1 MSTNMLRDYQ
11 VDSVAQVGAAFA
23 SGYKRV
29 ILCLPTGAGKTV
41 IFSDIAA
48 KAAAKGKRVAI
59 LTHRRELLSQ
69 AGKLNSCDILM
80 VETLNNQIKRGLDL
94 SQYDLLVIDEAHI
107 GNFRKVLQ
115 GFDGFVIGA
124 TATPISNPPL
134 KDSYNDI
141 VCPVGIESLIGQ
153 GWLAT
158 PHTYAMHPVDTSKL
172 ATARGEYTEQS
183 LDDAF
188 NRPKVY
194 EGVVHEFCQKWS
206 DKKAIVFC
214 VNISATINTA
224 EAFAKELGAARVYA
238 VHSKQSPQERTAL
251 IDQFTAS
258 KDGILVNCGIATTG
272 FDCPD
277 IEVVVVNRAT
287 KSVALWLQMVG
298 RASRTAPNKCAFT
311 ILDFGENVTRLG
323 FWQEPRDWANLF
335 EHPKKKGEGVAPVK
349 DCPACGFVAYAS
361 ARICANCGAEFAPN
375 PKTEAEVI
383 AELKLMQYQQNRG
396 KLEGRKIYDIAQNS
410 ADLFEL
416 QRVKKYKQAFIERV
430 LYFANYTELQRFW
443 RSKGYTE
450 GYQWRKERDFAEGA
464 PVANFTVKLK
474 NE

>member
-1 MSTNMLRDYQ
+1 VLRPYQ
-11 VDSVAQVGAAFA
+11 VDSVGQVQRAFQQG
-23 SGYKRV
+23 SRRV

-69 AGKLNSCDILM
+69 AGKLNSCEVLM

-107 GNFRKVLQ
+107 GNFRKVLE
-115 GFDGFVIGA
+115 GFKGFVIGA
-124 TATPISNPPL
+124 TATPVSSPPL
-134 KDSYNDI
+134 KEQYNAI
-141 VCPVGIESLIGQ
+141 VCPVGIESLIKDN
-153 GWLAT
+153 WLAV
-158 PHTYAMHPVDTSKL
+158 PKTYAMHPVDTSKL
-172 ATARGEYTEQS
+172 ATARGEYTEAS

-194 EGVVHEFCQKWS
+194 EGVVHEFCQKWA

-224 EAFAKELGAARVYA
+224 EAFAKELGAGRVYA
-238 VHSKQSPQERTAL
+238 VHSKQSPQERAAL
-251 IDQFTAS
+251 IEAFTES

-298 RASRTAPNKCAFT
+298 RASRRTEQKEGFT

-323 FWQEPRDWANLF
+323 FWQEPRDWAHLF
-335 EHPKKKGEGVAPVK
+335 ENPKKKGEGVAPVK
-349 DCPACGFVAYAS
+349 DCLACGFVAYAS
-361 ARICANCGAEFAPN
+361 ARVCANCGAEFAPN

-383 AELKLMQYQQNRG
+383 AELKEMQYKQLG

-430 LYFANYTELQRFW
+430 LYFANYRELQKFW
-443 RSKGYTE
+443 RGKGYTE
-450 GYQWRKERDFAEGA
+450 GYTNRRMREFAEGQ
-464 PVANFTVKLK
+464 PVKNYMIKL
-474 NE
+474 

>member
-1 MSTNMLRDYQ
+1 MLRDYQ
-11 VDSVAQVGAAFA
+11 VDSVGQVQRAFA
-23 SGYKRV
+23 SGSKRV

-59 LTHRRELLSQ
+59 LTHRRELLTQ
-69 AGKLNSCDILM
+69 AGRLNSCDILM

-94 SQYDLLVIDEAHI
+94 GQYDLLVIDEAHI
-107 GNFRKVLQ
+107 GNFRKVLE
-115 GFDGFVIGA
+115 GFKGFVIGA
-124 TATPISNPPL
+124 TATPVSNPPL

-141 VCPVGIESLIGQ
+141 VCPVGIESLIEQ
-153 GWLAT
+153 GWLAV
-158 PHTYAMHPVDTSKL
+158 PNTYAMHPVDTSKL
-172 ATARGEYTEQS
+172 QTARGEYTEAS

-194 EGVVHEFCQKWS
+194 EGVVQEFLKGWA

-224 EAFAKELGAARVYA
+224 EAFVKELGNGRVYA

-258 KDGILVNCGIATTG
+258 TDGILVNCGIATTG

-277 IEVVVVNRAT
+277 IEVVVINRAT

-298 RASRTAPNKCAFT
+298 RASRRTSTKSAFT

-323 FWQEPRDWANLF
+323 FWQEPRDWAQIFL
-335 EHPKKKGEGVAPVK
+335 HPKKQGEGVAPVK

-361 ARICANCGAEFAPN
+361 ARICANCGAEFPAAA
-375 PKTEAEVI
+375 KTEAEI
-383 AELKLMQYQQNRG
+383 LAELKLMQYKQLG

-430 LYFANYTELQRFW
+430 LYFANYSELQRFW
-443 RSKGYTE
+443 RSKGYTD
-450 GYQWRKERDFAEGA
+450 GYRWRKERDFAEGA
-464 PVANFTVKLK
+464 PVKNFTIRL
-474 NE
+474 EE

>member
-1 MSTNMLRDYQ
+1 
-11 VDSVAQVGAAFA
+11 
-23 SGYKRV
+23 
-29 ILCLPTGAGKTV
+29 
-41 IFSDIAA
+41 
-48 KAAAKGKRVAI
+48 
-59 LTHRRELLSQ
+59 
-69 AGKLNSCDILM
+69 
-80 VETLNNQIKRGLDL
+80 
-94 SQYDLLVIDEAHI
+94 
-107 GNFRKVLQ
+107 
-115 GFDGFVIGA
+115 
-124 TATPISNPPL
+124 
-134 KDSYNDI
+134 
-141 VCPVGIESLIGQ
+141 LIGQ
-153 GWLAT
+153 GWLAV
-158 PHTYAMHPVDTSKL
+158 PKTYAMHPVDTSKL
-172 ATARGEYTEQS
+172 ATARGEYTEAS

-194 EGVVHEFCQKWS
+194 EGVVQEFVKGWA

-224 EAFAKELGAARVYA
+224 EAFAKELGAGRVYA

-258 KDGILVNCGIATTG
+258 RDGILVNCGIATTG

-298 RASRTAPNKCAFT
+298 RASRRTEQKEAFT

-323 FWQEPRDWANLF
+323 FWQEPRDWAQIFL
-335 EHPKKKGEGVAPVK
+335 HPKKKGEGVAPVK

-361 ARICANCGAEFAPN
+361 ARICANCGAEFPAAA
-375 PKTEAEVI
+375 KTEAEVL
-383 AELKLMQYQQNRG
+383 AELKLMQYKQLG

-443 RSKGYTE
+443 RSKGYTD
-450 GYQWRKERDFAEGA
+450 GYRWRKERDFAEGA
-464 PVANFTVKLK
+464 PVANFTVKLG
-474 NE
+474 ND

>member
-1 MSTNMLRDYQ
+1 MLRDYQ
-11 VDSVAQVGAAFA
+11 NNSVAQVMGQFRAG
-23 SGYKRV
+23 SRRV

-48 KAAAKGKRVAI
+48 KAASKGKRVAI
-59 LTHRRELLSQ
+59 VTHRRELLSQ
-69 AGKLNSCDILM
+69 AGRLNSCSVLM
-80 VETLNNQIKRGLDL
+80 VETLNNQIKKGLDL

-107 GNFRKVLQ
+107 GNFRKVLDK
-115 GFDGFVIGA
+115 FNGFVIGA
-124 TATPISNPPL
+124 TATPLSNPPL
-134 KDSYNDI
+134 KDQYNAI
-141 VCPVGIESLIGQ
+141 VCPIGIEQLIAQ

-158 PHTYAMHPVDTSKL
+158 PHTYAMHPVDTSTL
-172 ATARGEYTEQS
+172 QSARGEFTEAS

-194 EGVVHEFCQKWS
+194 EGVVKEFCSKWR

-214 VNISATINTA
+214 VNISASINTGI
-224 EAFAKELGAARVYA
+224 EFALKLGSKRVFV
-238 VHSKQSPQERTAL
+238 VHSKMDSIKRGAL
-251 IDQFTAS
+251 INEFAQS
-258 KDGILVNCGIATTG
+258 SDGILVNCGIATTG

-298 RASRTAPNKCAFT
+298 RASRTTATKSAFT

-323 FWQEPRDWANLF
+323 FWQEPRDWAHLF

-375 PKTEAEVI
+375 PKTEAEVM
-383 AELKLMQYQQNRG
+383 AELKLMQYKQMG
-396 KLEGRKIYDIAQNS
+396 KLEGRKLYDIAQNP
-410 ADLFEL
+410 ADLYEL
-416 QRVKKYKQAFIERV
+416 QRVKKYKQAYIERV

-443 RSKGYTE
+443 RAKGYTD
-450 GYQWRKERDFAEGA
+450 GYRWRKEKTFAEGS
-464 PVANFTVKLK
+464 PVANFTVKLG

>member
-1 MSTNMLRDYQ
+1 VLRPYQ
-11 VDSVAQVGAAFA
+11 VDSVAQVGAAFQ
-23 SGYKRV
+23 SGSKRV

-69 AGKLNSCDILM
+69 AGKLNSCEVLM
-80 VETLNNQIKRGLDL
+80 VETLNNAIKRGLDL

-107 GNFRKVLQ
+107 GNFRKVLE
-115 GFDGFVIGA
+115 GFNGFVIGA
-124 TATPISNPPL
+124 TATPVSNPPL
-134 KDSYNDI
+134 KDQYNAI
-141 VCPVGIESLIGQ
+141 VCPVGIESLIKDN
-153 GWLAT
+153 WLAT

-194 EGVVHEFCQKWS
+194 EGVVSEFVKKWA

-224 EAFAKELGAARVYA
+224 EAFAKELGGGRVYA

-258 KDGILVNCGIATTG
+258 RDGILVNCGIATTG

-298 RASRTAPNKCAFT
+298 RASRRTEQKEAFT

-323 FWQEPRDWANLF
+323 FWQEPRDWAHLF
-335 EHPKKKGEGVAPVK
+335 ENPKKKGEGVAPVK

-375 PKTEAEVI
+375 PKTEAEVL
-383 AELKLMQYQQNRG
+383 AELKEMQYQQNRG

-443 RSKGYTE
+443 RSKGYTD
-450 GYQWRKERDFAEGA
+450 GYRWRKERDFAEGA
-464 PVANFTVKLK
+464 PVKNFTIRLEEK
-474 NE
+474 

>member
-1 MSTNMLRDYQ
+1 VQR
-11 VDSVAQVGAAFA
+11 AFQT
-23 SGYKRV
+23 GFKRV

-48 KAAAKGKRVAI
+48 RAAAKGKLVAI

-69 AGKLNSCDILM
+69 AGRLNSCDVLM
-80 VETLNNQIKRGLDL
+80 VETLNNAIKKGLDL
-94 SQYDLLVIDEAHI
+94 SQYDLLVVDEAHI
-107 GNFRKVLQ
+107 GNFRKVLK

-124 TATPISNPPL
+124 TATPVSSPPL
-134 KDSYNDI
+134 KEQYNAI

-172 ATARGEYTEQS
+172 ETARGEYTEAS

-188 NRPKVY
+188 NKPKVY
-194 EGVVHEFCQKWS
+194 EGVVSEFVKKWA

-224 EAFAKELGAARVYA
+224 IEFRKQLGPGRVWG
-238 VHSKQSPQERTAL
+238 VHSKQSPQERERIIA
-251 IDQFTAS
+251 DFSAS
-258 KDGILVNCGIATTG
+258 KNGILVNCGIATTG

-298 RASRTAPNKCAFT
+298 RASRRTATKSDFT

-323 FWQEPRDWANLF
+323 FWQEPRDWAQLF
-335 EHPKKKGEGVAPVK
+335 ENPKKKGEGVAPVK

-375 PKTEAEVI
+375 PKTEAEVL
-383 AELKLMQYQQNRG
+383 AELKEMQYKALG

-430 LYFANYTELQRFW
+430 LYFANYSELQRFW
-443 RSKGYTE
+443 RSKGYTD
-450 GYQWRKERDFAEGA
+450 GYRWRKERDFAEGA
-464 PVANFTVKLK
+464 PVKNFTIRLGEVA
-474 NE
+474 E

>member
-1 MSTNMLRDYQ
+1 MLRPYQ
-11 VDSVAQVGAAFA
+11 VDSVGQVQKAFA
-23 SGYKRV
+23 SGSKRV
-29 ILCLPTGAGKTV
+29 ILCLHTGAGKTV

-48 KAAAKGKRVAI
+48 RAAEKGKRVAI

-69 AGKLNSCDILM
+69 AGRLNSCSVLM
-80 VETLNNQIKRGLDL
+80 VETLNNAIKKGLDL
-94 SQYDLLVIDEAHI
+94 NQYDLLVIDEAHI
-107 GNFRKVLQ
+107 GNFRKVLE
-115 GFDGFVIGA
+115 GFKGFVIGA
-124 TATPISNPPL
+124 TATPLSNPPL
-134 KDSYNDI
+134 KEQYNAI
-141 VCPVGIESLIGQ
+141 VCPVGIEQLIEQ

-158 PHTYAMHPVDTSKL
+158 PQTYAMHPVDTSQL
-172 ATARGEYTEQS
+172 ATARGEFTEAS

-194 EGVVHEFCQKWS
+194 EGVVKEFVGRWA

-224 EAFAKELGAARVYA
+224 QAFAAELGEGRVYA
-238 VHSKQSPQERTAL
+238 VHSKQSAYERADL
-251 IDQFTAS
+251 IEEFIAS
-258 KDGILVNCGIATTG
+258 KYGILVNCGIATTG

-298 RASRTAPNKCAFT
+298 RASRRTDTKSAFT

-323 FWQEPRDWANLF
+323 FWQEPRDWAHLF
-335 EHPKKKGEGVAPVK
+335 LNPKKKGEGVAPVK

-383 AELKLMQYQQNRG
+383 AELKLMQYKQLG
-396 KLEGRKIYDIAQNS
+396 KFEGRKLYDIAQNS

-443 RSKGYTE
+443 RAKGYTDQ
-450 GYQWRKERDFAEGA
+450 YRMRKERSFAEGY
-464 PVANFTVKLK
+464 PVNNFTVRLD

>member
-1 MSTNMLRDYQ
+1 MLRDYQ
-11 VDSVAQVGAAFA
+11 VDSIGQVQAAFQQG
-23 SGYKRV
+23 SRRV

-48 KAAAKGKRVAI
+48 RATEKGKRVAI
-59 LTHRRELLSQ
+59 ITHRRELLSQ
-69 AGKLNSCDILM
+69 AGRLNSCDILM
-80 VETLNNQIKRGLDL
+80 VETLNNALKKGAVKLND
-94 SQYDLLVIDEAHI
+94 YDLLVIDEAHI
-107 GNFRKVLQ
+107 GNFRKVLE
-115 GFDGFVIGA
+115 GFNGFVIGA
-124 TATPISNPPL
+124 TATPLSNPPL
-134 KDSYNDI
+134 KEQYNAI
-141 VCPVGIESLIGQ
+141 VCPVGIEQLIADR
-153 GWLAT
+153 WLAT
-158 PHTYAMHPVDTSKL
+158 PQTYAMHPVDTSTLK
-172 ATARGEYTEQS
+172 TARGEFTEAS

-194 EGVVHEFCQKWS
+194 EGVVHEFCQRWR

-224 EAFAKELGAARVYA
+224 QAFATELGEGRVYA
-238 VHSKQSPQERTAL
+238 VHSKQPTQEREAL

-298 RASRTAPNKCAFT
+298 RASRTTPSKTAFT

-323 FWQEPRDWANLF
+323 FWQEPRDWAQIFL
-335 EHPKKKGEGVAPVK
+335 HTKKKGEGVAPVK

-375 PKTEAEVI
+375 PKTEAEVL
-383 AELKLMQYQQNRG
+383 AELKLMQYKQMG

-430 LYFANYTELQRFW
+430 LYFANYSELQRFW
-443 RSKGYTE
+443 RSKGYTD
-450 GYQWRKERDFAEGA
+450 GYRWRKERDFAEGS
-464 PVANFTVKLK
+464 PVKNFTVKLG

>member
-1 MSTNMLRDYQ
+1 MLRPYQ
-11 VDSVAQVGAAFA
+11 LDSVAQVQKAFV
-23 SGYKRV
+23 SGSRRV

-48 KAAAKGKRVAI
+48 KAAEKGKRVAI
-59 LTHRRELLSQ
+59 LTHRKELLSQ
-69 AGKLNSCDILM
+69 AGKLNSCSVLM
-80 VETLNNQIKRGLDL
+80 VETLNNQIKKGLDL
-94 SQYDLLVIDEAHI
+94 NAYDLLVIDEAHI
-107 GNFRKVLQ
+107 GNFRKVLE
-115 GFDGFVIGA
+115 GFNGFVIGA
-124 TATPISNPPL
+124 TATPLSNPPL
-134 KDSYNDI
+134 KEQYNAI
-141 VCPVGIESLIGQ
+141 VCPVGIEQLIADR
-153 GWLAT
+153 WLAT
-158 PHTYAMHPVDTSKL
+158 PQTYAMHPVDTSQL
-172 ATARGEYTEQS
+172 ATARGEFTEAS

-194 EGVVHEFCQKWS
+194 EGVVKEFCGRWR

-224 EAFAKELGAARVYA
+224 QAFAAELGEGRVYA
-238 VHSKQSPQERTAL
+238 VHSKQSAYERADL
-251 IDQFTAS
+251 IEEFAAS
-258 KDGILVNCGIATTG
+258 KYGILVNCGIATTG

-298 RASRTAPNKCAFT
+298 RASRTTPSKSAFT

-323 FWQEPRDWANLF
+323 FWQEPRDWAQLF
-335 EHPKKKGEGVAPVK
+335 LNPKKKGEGVAPVK

-361 ARICANCGAEFAPN
+361 ARVCANCGAEFAPN

-383 AELKLMQYQQNRG
+383 AELKLMQYKQLG
-396 KLEGRKIYDIAQNS
+396 KLEGRKLYDIAQNS

-430 LYFANYTELQRFW
+430 LYFANYPELQKFW
-443 RSKGYTE
+443 RAKGYTD
-450 GYQWRKERDFAEGA
+450 GYRWRKEKTFAEGS
-464 PVANFTVKLK
+464 PVNNFTVKL
-474 NE
+474 NEK

>member
-1 MSTNMLRDYQ
+1 MLRPYQ
-11 VDSVAQVGAAFA
+11 LDSVAQVQKAFV
-23 SGYKRV
+23 SGSRRV

-48 KAAAKGKRVAI
+48 KAAEKGKRVAI
-59 LTHRRELLSQ
+59 LTHRKELLSQ
-69 AGKLNSCDILM
+69 AGKLNSCSVLM
-80 VETLNNQIKRGLDL
+80 VETLNNQIKKGLDL
-94 SQYDLLVIDEAHI
+94 NAYDLLVIDEAHI
-107 GNFRKVLQ
+107 GNFRKVLE
-115 GFDGFVIGA
+115 GFNGFVIGA
-124 TATPISNPPL
+124 TATPLSNPPL
-134 KDSYNDI
+134 KEQYNAI
-141 VCPVGIESLIGQ
+141 VCPVGIEQLIADR
-153 GWLAT
+153 WLAT
-158 PHTYAMHPVDTSKL
+158 PQTYAMHPVDTSQL
-172 ATARGEYTEQS
+172 ATARGEFTEAS

-194 EGVVHEFCQKWS
+194 EGVVKEFCGRWR

-224 EAFAKELGAARVYA
+224 QAFAAELGEGRVYA
-238 VHSKQSPQERTAL
+238 VHSKQSAYERADL
-251 IDQFTAS
+251 IEEFAAS
-258 KDGILVNCGIATTG
+258 KYGILVNCGIATTG

-298 RASRTAPNKCAFT
+298 RASRTTPSKTAFT

-323 FWQEPRDWANLF
+323 FWQEPRDWGHLF
-335 EHPKKKGEGVAPVK
+335 LNPKKKGEGVAPVK

-375 PKTEAEVI
+375 PKTEAEVL
-383 AELKLMQYQQNRG
+383 AELKLMQYNASKG
-396 KLEGRKIYDIAQNS
+396 KLEGRKLFEIAQNP

-416 QRVKKYKQAFIERV
+416 QRIKKYKQAFIERV
-430 LYFANYTELQRFW
+430 LYFANYSELKRFW
-443 RSKGYTE
+443 ISKGYLSQYTD
-450 GYQWRKERDFAEGA
+450 RREREFAQGA

>member
-1 MSTNMLRDYQ
+1 
-11 VDSVAQVGAAFA
+11 VDSVAQVGAAFQNG
-23 SGYKRV
+23 SKRV

-69 AGKLNSCDILM
+69 AGRLNSCDVLM
-80 VETLNNQIKRGLDL
+80 VETLNNAIKRGLDL
-94 SQYDLLVIDEAHI
+94 GQYDLLVIDEAHI

-115 GFDGFVIGA
+115 GFEGFVIGA
-124 TATPISNPPL
+124 TATPVSNPPL
-134 KDSYNDI
+134 KDQYNAI

-158 PHTYAMHPVDTSKL
+158 PRTYAMHPVDTSKL
-172 ATARGEYTEQS
+172 QTARGEYTEQS

-188 NRPKVY
+188 NKPKVY
-194 EGVVHEFCQKWS
+194 EGVVQEFVKGWANS
-206 DKKAIVFC
+206 KAIVFC

-224 EAFAKELGAARVYA
+224 EAFAKELGAGRIYA
-238 VHSKQSPQERTAL
+238 VHSKQSPQERAAL

-258 KDGILVNCGIATTG
+258 KYGILVNCGIATTG

-277 IEVVVVNRAT
+277 IEVVVINRAT

-298 RASRTAPNKCAFT
+298 RASRRTEQKETFT

-323 FWQEPRDWANLF
+323 FWQEPRDWAQLF
-335 EHPKKKGEGVAPVK
+335 ENPKKKGEGVAPVK
-349 DCPACGFVAYAS
+349 DCPACGFVAYAC
-361 ARICANCGAEFAPN
+361 ARVCANCGAEFAPN
-375 PKTEAEVI
+375 PKTEAEVL
-383 AELKLMQYQQNRG
+383 AELKEMQYQQNRG

-430 LYFANYTELQRFW
+430 LYFANYTELKRFW
-443 RSKGYTE
+443 SSKGYISQYTD
-450 GYQWRKERDFAEGA
+450 RREREFAQGH
-464 PVANFTVKLK
+464 PVANFTVKLG

>member
-1 MSTNMLRDYQ
+1 VLRDYQ
-11 VDSVAQVGAAFA
+11 VDSVAQVGAAFQ
-23 SGYKRV
+23 SGSKHV

-41 IFSDIAA
+41 IFSDIAHR
-48 KAAAKGKRVAI
+48 AAAKGKRVAI

-80 VETLNNQIKRGLDL
+80 VETLNNAIKRGLDL

-115 GFDGFVIGA
+115 GFEGFVIGA
-124 TATPISNPPL
+124 TATPVSNPPL

-141 VCPVGIESLIGQ
+141 VCPVGIESLIEQ

-172 ATARGEYTEQS
+172 ATARGEYTEAS

-194 EGVVHEFCQKWS
+194 EGVVHEFCQKWA

-224 EAFAKELGAARVYA
+224 EAFAKELGASRVYA

-298 RASRTAPNKCAFT
+298 RASRRTEQKDSFT

-335 EHPKKKGEGVAPVK
+335 LNPKKKGDGVAPVK
-349 DCPACGFVAYAS
+349 DCLACGFVAYAS
-361 ARICANCGAEFAPN
+361 ARICANCGAEFPAAA
-375 PKTEAEVI
+375 KTEAEVL
-383 AELKLMQYQQNRG
+383 AELKEMQYKQLG

-430 LYFANYTELQRFW
+430 LYFANYSELQKFW
-443 RSKGYTE
+443 RSKGYTD
-450 GYQWRKERDFAEGA
+450 GYRWRKERDFAEGA

>member
-1 MSTNMLRDYQ
+1 
-11 VDSVAQVGAAFA
+11 
-23 SGYKRV
+23 
-29 ILCLPTGAGKTV
+29 
-41 IFSDIAA
+41 
-48 KAAAKGKRVAI
+48 
-59 LTHRRELLSQ
+59 
-69 AGKLNSCDILM
+69 M

-94 SQYDLLVIDEAHI
+94 AQYDLLVVDEAHI
-107 GNFRKVLQ
+107 GNFRKVLE
-115 GFDGFVIGA
+115 GFEGFVIGA

-134 KDSYNDI
+134 KDQYNAI
-141 VCPVGIESLIGQ
+141 VCPVGIETLIKDN
-153 GWLAT
+153 WLAV
-158 PHTYAMHPVDTSKL
+158 PKTYAMHPVDTSKL

-194 EGVVHEFCQKWS
+194 EGVVHEFCQKWA

-238 VHSKQSPQERTAL
+238 VHSKQSQQERAAL
-251 IDQFTAS
+251 IEAFTQS

-277 IEVVVVNRAT
+277 IQVVVINRAT

-298 RASRTAPNKCAFT
+298 RASRRTEQKEAFT

-323 FWQEPRDWANLF
+323 FWQEPRDWAQIFL
-335 EHPKKKGEGVAPVK
+335 HPKKKGEGVAPVK

-361 ARICANCGAEFAPN
+361 ARVCANCGAEFPAAA
-375 PKTEAEVI
+375 KTEAEVL
-383 AELKLMQYQQNRG
+383 AELKLMQYKQIG

-443 RSKGYTE
+443 RSKGYTD
-450 GYQWRKERDFAEGA
+450 GYRWRKERDFAEGA
-464 PVANFTVKLK
+464 PVKNFTIRLQEK
-474 NE
+474 

>member
-1 MSTNMLRDYQ
+1 
-11 VDSVAQVGAAFA
+11 
-23 SGYKRV
+23 
-29 ILCLPTGAGKTV
+29 
-41 IFSDIAA
+41 
-48 KAAAKGKRVAI
+48 
-59 LTHRRELLSQ
+59 
-69 AGKLNSCDILM
+69 M

-94 SQYDLLVIDEAHI
+94 GQYDLLVIDEAHI
-107 GNFRKVLQ
+107 GNFRKVLE
-115 GFDGFVIGA
+115 GFKGFVIGA
-124 TATPISNPPL
+124 TATPVSNPPL

-141 VCPVGIESLIGQ
+141 VCPVGIESLIEQ
-153 GWLAT
+153 GWLAV
-158 PHTYAMHPVDTSKL
+158 PNTYAMHPVDTSKL

-194 EGVVHEFCQKWS
+194 EGVVQEFVKGWA

-258 KDGILVNCGIATTG
+258 RDGVLVNCGIATTG

-298 RASRTAPNKCAFT
+298 RASRRTEQKEAFT

-323 FWQEPRDWANLF
+323 FWQEPRDWAQIFL
-335 EHPKKKGEGVAPVK
+335 HPKKKGEGVAPVK

-375 PKTEAEVI
+375 PKTEAEVL
-383 AELKLMQYQQNRG
+383 AELKLMQYKQLG

-430 LYFANYTELQRFW
+430 LYFANYSELQRFW
-443 RSKGYTE
+443 RSKGYTD
-450 GYQWRKERDFAEGA
+450 GYRWRKERDFAEGA
-464 PVANFTVKLK
+464 PVANFTVKLG

>member
-1 MSTNMLRDYQ
+1 
-11 VDSVAQVGAAFA
+11 VDSVAQVQRAFA
-23 SGYKRV
+23 SGSKRV

-48 KAAAKGKRVAI
+48 RAAAKGKRVAI
-59 LTHRRELLSQ
+59 LTHRRELLTQ
-69 AGKLNSCDILM
+69 AGRLNSCDILM
-80 VETLNNQIKRGLDL
+80 VETLNNAIKRGLDL
-94 SQYDLLVIDEAHI
+94 GQYDLLVVDEAHI

-115 GFDGFVIGA
+115 GFEGFVIGA
-124 TATPISNPPL
+124 TATPVSNPPL
-134 KDSYNDI
+134 KESYSSI
-141 VCPVGIESLIGQ
+141 VCPVGIESLIEQ
-153 GWLAT
+153 GWLAV
-158 PHTYAMHPVDTSKL
+158 PKTYAMHPVDTSKL
-172 ATARGEYTEQS
+172 ATARGEYTEAS

-194 EGVVHEFCQKWS
+194 EGVVQEFCQKWA

-224 EAFAKELGAARVYA
+224 EAFAKELGEGRIYA
-238 VHSKQSPQERTAL
+238 VHSKQSRQERTAL
-251 IDQFTAS
+251 IDAFTQS

-277 IEVVVVNRAT
+277 IEVVVINRAT

-298 RASRTAPNKCAFT
+298 RASRRTATKSAFT

-335 EHPKKKGEGVAPVK
+335 LNPKKKGEGVAPVK

-375 PKTEAEVI
+375 PKTEAEVL
-383 AELKLMQYQQNRG
+383 AELKLMQYKQLG

-430 LYFANYTELQRFW
+430 LYFANYSELQRFW
-443 RSKGYTE
+443 RSKGYTD
-450 GYQWRKERDFAEGA
+450 GYRWRKERDFAEGA
-464 PVANFTVKLK
+464 PVANFTVKLREK
-474 NE
+474 

>member
-1 MSTNMLRDYQ
+1 MGEFR
-11 VDSVAQVGAAFA
+11 
-23 SGYKRV
+23 SGSKRV

-48 KAAAKGKRVAI
+48 RAALKGKKVAI

-69 AGKLNSCDILM
+69 AGKLNSCDVLM
-80 VETLNNQIKRGLDL
+80 VETLNNQIKKGLDL
-94 SQYDLLVIDEAHI
+94 NQYDLLVIDEAHI
-107 GNFRKVLQ
+107 GNFRKILQ
-115 GFDGFVIGA
+115 GFEGFVIGA
-124 TATPISNPPL
+124 TATPASNPPL
-134 KDSYNDI
+134 KDSYNAI
-141 VCPVGIESLIGQ
+141 VCPVGIETLIKDN
-153 GWLAT
+153 WLAV
-158 PHTYAMHPVDTSKL
+158 PKTYAMHPVDTSKL
-172 ATARGEYTEQS
+172 QTARGEYTEAS

-194 EGVVHEFCQKWS
+194 EGVVQEFCKGWAQS
-206 DKKAIVFC
+206 KAIVFC

-224 EAFAKELGAARVYA
+224 EAFAKELGADRVYA
-238 VHSKQSPQERTAL
+238 VHSKQCPQERSQIIAK
-251 IDQFTAS
+251 FTTS
-258 KDGILVNCGIATTG
+258 SDGILVNCGIATTG

-298 RASRTAPNKCAFT
+298 RASRRTEQKEAFT

-335 EHPKKKGEGVAPVK
+335 LNPKKKGEGVAPVK

-375 PKTEAEVI
+375 PKTEAEVL
-383 AELKLMQYQQNRG
+383 AELKEMQYKQLG

-430 LYFANYTELQRFW
+430 LYFANYSELQRFW
-443 RSKGYTE
+443 RSKGYTD
-450 GYQWRKERDFAEGA
+450 GYRWRKERDFAEGA
-464 PVANFTVKLK
+464 PVANFTVKLN

>member
-1 MSTNMLRDYQ
+1 MLREYQ
-11 VDSVAQVGAAFA
+11 IESVAQVQKAFV

-48 KAAAKGKRVAI
+48 RAAEKGKRVAI

-69 AGKLNSCDILM
+69 AGRLNSCDVLM
-80 VETLNNQIKRGLDL
+80 VETLNNALKKGTVNLAD
-94 SQYDLLVIDEAHI
+94 YDLLVIDEAHI
-107 GNFRKVLQ
+107 GNFRKVLE
-115 GFDGFVIGA
+115 GFKGFVIGA
-124 TATPISNPPL
+124 TATPLSNPPL
-134 KDSYNDI
+134 KEQYNAI
-141 VCPVGIESLIGQ
+141 VCPVGIEQLIADK
-153 GWLAT
+153 WLAT
-158 PHTYAMHPVDTSKL
+158 PQTYAMHPVDTSQL
-172 ATARGEYTEQS
+172 ATARGEFTEAS

-194 EGVVHEFCQKWS
+194 EGVVKEFCGRWR

-224 EAFAKELGAARVYA
+224 QAFATELGEGRVYA
-238 VHSKQSPQERTAL
+238 VHSKQSAQERAQ
-251 IDQFTAS
+251 IIAQFAQS
-258 KDGILVNCGIATTG
+258 KDGVLINCGIATTG

-298 RASRTAPNKCAFT
+298 RASRTTPSKSAFT

-323 FWQEPRDWANLF
+323 FWQEPRDWAHLF

-361 ARICANCGAEFAPN
+361 ARVCANCGAEF
-375 PKTEAEVI
+375 PKPKPTAEEVI
-383 AELKLMQYQQNRG
+383 AELKLMQYNASKG
-396 KLEGRKIYDIAQNS
+396 KLEGRKLYDIAQNP

-416 QRVKKYKQAFIERV
+416 QKVKKYKQAFIERV
-430 LYFANYTELQRFW
+430 LYFSNYSELQKFW
-443 RSKGYTE
+443 RAKGYTE
-450 GYQWRKERDFAEGA
+450 QYRMRKERSFAQGH
-464 PVANFTVKLK
+464 PVNNFTVKLN

>member
-1 MSTNMLRDYQ
+1 MLRDYQ
-11 VDSVAQVGAAFA
+11 VDSVAQVGAAFQ
-23 SGYKRV
+23 SGSRRV

-69 AGKLNSCDILM
+69 AGRLNSCEVLM

-107 GNFRKVLQ
+107 GNFRKVLE
-115 GFDGFVIGA
+115 GFTGFVIGA
-124 TATPISNPPL
+124 TATPVSNPPL
-134 KDSYNDI
+134 KDSYNAI
-141 VCPVGIESLIGQ
+141 VCPVGIETLIKDN
-153 GWLAT
+153 WLAV
-158 PHTYAMHPVDTSKL
+158 PKTYAMHPVDTSKL
-172 ATARGEYTEQS
+172 ATARGEYTEAS

-194 EGVVHEFCQKWS
+194 EGVVQEFCKGWK

-224 EAFAKELGAARVYA
+224 EVFAKELGDGRVYA
-238 VHSKQSPQERTAL
+238 VHSKQSPQERAAL

-298 RASRTAPNKCAFT
+298 RASRRTEQKEAFT

-335 EHPKKKGEGVAPVK
+335 LNPKKKGEGVAPIK

-361 ARICANCGAEFAPN
+361 ARICANCGAKFAPN
-375 PKTEAEVI
+375 PKTEAEVL
-383 AELKLMQYQQNRG
+383 AELKEMQYKQLG

-443 RSKGYTE
+443 RSKGYTD
-450 GYQWRKERDFAEGA
+450 GYRWRKERDFAEGA
-464 PVANFTVKLK
+464 PVANFTVKLN

>member
-1 MSTNMLRDYQ
+1 ML
-11 VDSVAQVGAAFA
+11 
-23 SGYKRV
+23 
-29 ILCLPTGAGKTV
+29 T
-41 IFSDIAA
+41 
-48 KAAAKGKRVAI
+48 
-59 LTHRRELLSQ
+59 Q
-69 AGKLNSCDILM
+69 AGRLNSCDILM
-80 VETLNNQIKRGLDL
+80 VETLNNAIKRGLDL
-94 SQYDLLVIDEAHI
+94 GQYDLLVVDEAHI

-115 GFDGFVIGA
+115 GFEGFVIGA
-124 TATPISNPPL
+124 TATPVSNPPL
-134 KDSYNDI
+134 KESYSSI
-141 VCPVGIESLIGQ
+141 VCPVGIESLIEQ
-153 GWLAT
+153 GWLAV
-158 PHTYAMHPVDTSKL
+158 PKTYAMHPVDTSKL
-172 ATARGEYTEQS
+172 ATARGEYTEAS

-194 EGVVHEFCQKWS
+194 EGVVQEFCQKWA

-224 EAFAKELGAARVYA
+224 EAFAKELGEGRIYA
-238 VHSKQSPQERTAL
+238 VHSKQSRQERTAL
-251 IDQFTAS
+251 IDAFTQS

-277 IEVVVVNRAT
+277 IEVVVINRAT

-298 RASRTAPNKCAFT
+298 RASRRTATKSAFT

-335 EHPKKKGEGVAPVK
+335 LNPKKKGEGVAPVK

-375 PKTEAEVI
+375 PKTEAEVL
-383 AELKLMQYQQNRG
+383 AELKLMQYKQLG

-430 LYFANYTELQRFW
+430 LYFANYSELQRFW
-443 RSKGYTE
+443 RSKGYTD
-450 GYQWRKERDFAEGA
+450 GYRWRKERDFAEGA
-464 PVANFTVKLK
+464 PVANFTVKLREK
-474 NE
+474 

>member
-1 MSTNMLRDYQ
+1 VQR
-11 VDSVAQVGAAFA
+11 AFA

-69 AGKLNSCDILM
+69 AGRLNSCDVLM
-80 VETLNNQIKRGLDL
+80 VETLNNAIKRGLDL
-94 SQYDLLVIDEAHI
+94 GQYDLLVVDEAHI
-107 GNFRKVLQ
+107 GNFRKVLK
-115 GFDGFVIGA
+115 GFEGFVIGA

-134 KDSYNDI
+134 KDQYNAI
-141 VCPVGIESLIGQ
+141 VCPVGIEQLIADK
-153 GWLAT
+153 WLAT
-158 PHTYAMHPVDTSKL
+158 PRTYAMHPVDTSKL
-172 ATARGEYTEQS
+172 QTARGEYTEAS

-194 EGVVHEFCQKWS
+194 EGVVQEFVKKWR

-224 EAFAKELGAARVYA
+224 EAFAKELGEGRVYA
-238 VHSKQSPQERTAL
+238 VHSKLSAIERADL
-251 IDQFTAS
+251 IEDFIVS
-258 KDGILVNCGIATTG
+258 KYGILVNCGIATTG

-277 IEVVVVNRAT
+277 IEVVVINRAT

-298 RASRTAPNKCAFT
+298 RASRRTEQKEAFT

-323 FWQEPRDWANLF
+323 FWQEPRDWAHLF

-375 PKTEAEVI
+375 PKTEAEVL
-383 AELKLMQYQQNRG
+383 AELKEMQYKALGR
-396 KLEGRKIYDIAQNS
+396 LEGRRIYDIAQNP

-416 QRVKKYKQAFIERV
+416 QRIKKYKQAYIERV
-430 LYFANYTELQRFW
+430 LYFANYSELQRFW
-443 RSKGYTE
+443 RSKGYTD
-450 GYQWRKERDFAEGA
+450 GYRWRKERDFAEGA
-464 PVANFTVKLK
+464 PVKNFTVKLG

>member
-1 MSTNMLRDYQ
+1 MLRDYQ
-11 VDSVAQVGAAFA
+11 VDSVAQVGAAFQ
-23 SGYKRV
+23 SGSKRV

-80 VETLNNQIKRGLDL
+80 VETLNNAIKRGLDL
-94 SQYDLLVIDEAHI
+94 SQYDLLVVDEAHI

-115 GFDGFVIGA
+115 GFEGFVIGA
-124 TATPISNPPL
+124 TATPVSNPPL
-134 KDSYNDI
+134 KESYSSI

-153 GWLAT
+153 GWLAV
-158 PHTYAMHPVDTSKL
+158 PKTYAMHPVDTSKL
-172 ATARGEYTEQS
+172 ATARGEYTEAS

-194 EGVVHEFCQKWS
+194 EGVVSEFVKGWAQS
-206 DKKAIVFC
+206 KAIVFC

-224 EAFAKELGAARVYA
+224 EAFAKELGAGKVYA
-238 VHSKQSPQERTAL
+238 VHSKQSPQERAAL
-251 IDQFTAS
+251 IDAFTQS

-298 RASRTAPNKCAFT
+298 RASRRTEQKEAFT

-335 EHPKKKGEGVAPVK
+335 LNPKKKGEGVAPVK

-375 PKTEAEVI
+375 PKTEVEVL
-383 AELKLMQYQQNRG
+383 AELKLMQYKQLG

-443 RSKGYTE
+443 RSKGYTD
-450 GYQWRKERDFAEGA
+450 GYRWRKERDFAEGA
-464 PVANFTVKLK
+464 PVKNFTVKLQ
-474 NE
+474 ND

>member
-1 MSTNMLRDYQ
+1 MLRPYQ
-11 VDSVAQVGAAFA
+11 VDSVGQVQRAFA

-48 KAAAKGKRVAI
+48 RAAAKGKRVAI

-69 AGKLNSCDILM
+69 AGRLNSCDVLM

-94 SQYDLLVIDEAHI
+94 SQYDLLVVDEAHI
-107 GNFRKVLQ
+107 GNFRKVLK
-115 GFDGFVIGA
+115 GFEGFVIGA
-124 TATPISNPPL
+124 TATPVSNPPL
-134 KDSYNDI
+134 KESYNAI

-153 GWLAT
+153 GWLAV
-158 PHTYAMHPVDTSKL
+158 PKTYAMHPVDTSKL
-172 ATARGEYTEQS
+172 ETARGEYTEAS

-188 NRPKVY
+188 NKPKVY
-194 EGVVHEFCQKWS
+194 EGVVSEFVKKWA

-224 EAFAKELGAARVYA
+224 IEFRKQLGPGRVWG
-238 VHSKQSPQERTAL
+238 VHSKQSPQERERIIA
-251 IDQFTAS
+251 DFSAS
-258 KDGILVNCGIATTG
+258 KNGILVNCGIATTG

-277 IEVVVVNRAT
+277 IEVVVINRAT

-298 RASRTAPNKCAFT
+298 RASRRTPNKSDFT

-375 PKTEAEVI
+375 PKTEAEVL
-383 AELKLMQYQQNRG
+383 AELKEMQYKQLG
-396 KLEGRKIYDIAQNS
+396 KLEGRKIYDIAQNP

-430 LYFANYTELQRFW
+430 LYFANYSELQRFW
-443 RSKGYTE
+443 RSKGYTD
-450 GYQWRKERDFAEGA
+450 GYRWRKEKDFAEGA
-464 PVANFTVKLK
+464 PVKNFTIRLEGVA
-474 NE
+474 E

>member
-1 MSTNMLRDYQ
+1 VLRDYQ
-11 VDSVAQVGAAFA
+11 VDSVAQVQRAFA
-23 SGYKRV
+23 SGSKRV

-48 KAAAKGKRVAI
+48 RAAAKGKRVAI

-69 AGKLNSCDILM
+69 AGKLNSCDVLM

-94 SQYDLLVIDEAHI
+94 SQYDLLVVDEAHI
-107 GNFRKVLQ
+107 GNFRKVIK
-115 GFDGFVIGA
+115 GFNGFVIGA
-124 TATPISNPPL
+124 TATPVSNPPL
-134 KDSYNDI
+134 KDQYNAI
-141 VCPVGIESLIGQ
+141 VCPVGIESLIEQ
-153 GWLAT
+153 GWLAV
-158 PHTYAMHPVDTSKL
+158 PKTYAMHPVDTSKL
-172 ATARGEYTEQS
+172 ATARGEYTEAS

-188 NRPKVY
+188 NKPKVY
-194 EGVVHEFCQKWS
+194 EGVVHEFCQKWA

-214 VNISATINTA
+214 VTISATINTA
-224 EAFAKELGAARVYA
+224 IEFIKQLGPGRVWG
-238 VHSKQSPQERTAL
+238 VHSKQSPQERERIIAE
-251 IDQFTAS
+251 FSAS
-258 KDGILVNCGIATTG
+258 KNGILVNCGIATTG

-277 IEVVVVNRAT
+277 IEVVVINRAT

-298 RASRTAPNKCAFT
+298 RASRRTATKSAFT

-361 ARICANCGAEFAPN
+361 ARICANCGAEFPE
-375 PKTEAEVI
+375 PKKTEEDI
-383 AELKLMQYQQNRG
+383 IETLKLLNYQKSA
-396 KLEGRKIYDIAQNS
+396 KLEGRKIYDIAKNP
-410 ADLFEL
+410 ADLYDL

-443 RSKGYTE
+443 RSKGYTD
-450 GYQWRKERDFAEGA
+450 GYRWRKERDFAEGA
-464 PVANFTVKLK
+464 PVKNFTIRLGEVAG
-474 NE
+474 

>member
-1 MSTNMLRDYQ
+1 MLRPYQ
-11 VDSVAQVGAAFA
+11 LDSVAQVGAAFA

-48 KAAAKGKRVAI
+48 RAAEKGKRVAI

-69 AGKLNSCDILM
+69 AGRLNSCSVLM
-80 VETLNNQIKRGLDL
+80 VETLNNQIKKGLDL
-94 SQYDLLVIDEAHI
+94 NQYDLLVIDEAHI
-107 GNFRKVLQ
+107 GNFRKVLE
-115 GFDGFVIGA
+115 GFEGFVIGA
-124 TATPISNPPL
+124 TATPLSNPPL
-134 KDSYNDI
+134 KEQYNAI
-141 VCPVGIESLIGQ
+141 VCPVGIEQLIADR
-153 GWLAT
+153 WLAT
-158 PHTYAMHPVDTSKL
+158 PHTYAMHPVDTSQL
-172 ATARGEYTEQS
+172 ATARGEFTEAS

-194 EGVVHEFCQKWS
+194 EGVVKEFCGRWR

-224 EAFAKELGAARVYA
+224 QAFAAELGEGRVYA
-238 VHSKQSPQERTAL
+238 VHSKQSALERAQI

-258 KDGILVNCGIATTG
+258 KNGVLVNCGIATTG

-298 RASRTAPNKCAFT
+298 RASRRTDTKSAFT

-323 FWQEPRDWANLF
+323 FWQEPRDWAHLF
-335 EHPKKKGEGVAPVK
+335 LNPKKKGEGVAPVK

-361 ARICANCGAEFAPN
+361 ARVCANCGAEFAPN
-375 PKTEAEVI
+375 PKTEAEVL
-383 AELKLMQYQQNRG
+383 AELKLMQYKQLG
-396 KLEGRKIYDIAQNS
+396 KLEGRKLYDIAQNP
-410 ADLFEL
+410 ADLYEL
-416 QRVKKYKQAFIERV
+416 QRVKKYKQAYIERV
-430 LYFANYTELQRFW
+430 LYFANYPELQKFW
-443 RSKGYTE
+443 RAKGYTE
-450 GYQWRKERDFAEGA
+450 QYKNRRERSFAEGY
-464 PVANFTVKLK
+464 PVNNFTVRLD

>member
-1 MSTNMLRDYQ
+1 MLRPYQ
-11 VDSVAQVGAAFA
+11 VDSVGQVQRAFA
-23 SGYKRV
+23 SGSKRV

-48 KAAAKGKRVAI
+48 RAAAKGKRVAI
-59 LTHRRELLSQ
+59 ITHRRELLSQ
-69 AGKLNSCDILM
+69 AGRLNSCNVLM
-80 VETLNNQIKRGLDL
+80 VETLNNAIKKGLDL
-94 SQYDLLVIDEAHI
+94 GQYDLLVVDEAHI
-107 GNFRKVLQ
+107 GNFRKVLE
-115 GFDGFVIGA
+115 GFKGFVIGA
-124 TATPISNPPL
+124 TATPVSNPPL
-134 KDSYNDI
+134 KDSYNAI
-141 VCPVGIESLIGQ
+141 VCPVGIEQLITDN
-153 GWLAT
+153 WLAV
-158 PHTYAMHPVDTSKL
+158 PKTYAMHPVDTSKL

-194 EGVVHEFCQKWS
+194 EGVVQEFVKKWA

-214 VNISATINTA
+214 VNISATQNTA
-224 EAFAKELGAARVYA
+224 EAFAKELGKSRVYA
-238 VHSKQSPQERTAL
+238 VHSKQAPQERTAL

-258 KDGILVNCGIATTG
+258 RDGILVNCGIATTG

-298 RASRTAPNKCAFT
+298 RASRRTQTKSAFT

-323 FWQEPRDWANLF
+323 FWQEPRDWAQIFL
-335 EHPKKKGEGVAPVK
+335 HPKKKGEGVAPVK

-361 ARICANCGAEFAPN
+361 ARVCANCGAEFPAAA
-375 PKTEAEVI
+375 KTEAEVI
-383 AELKLMQYQQNRG
+383 AELKEMQYKQLGR
-396 KLEGRKIYDIAQNS
+396 LEGRRIYDIAQNS

-430 LYFANYTELQRFW
+430 LYFANYSELQRFW
-443 RSKGYTE
+443 RSKGYTD
-450 GYQWRKERDFAEGA
+450 GYRWRKERDFAEGA
-464 PVANFTVKLK
+464 PVANFTVKLG

>member
-1 MSTNMLRDYQ
+1 
-11 VDSVAQVGAAFA
+11 
-23 SGYKRV
+23 
-29 ILCLPTGAGKTV
+29 
-41 IFSDIAA
+41 
-48 KAAAKGKRVAI
+48 
-59 LTHRRELLSQ
+59 
-69 AGKLNSCDILM
+69 M
-80 VETLNNQIKRGLDL
+80 VETLNNALKKGKVNLKD
-94 SQYDLLVIDEAHI
+94 YDLLVIDEAHI
-107 GNFRKVLQ
+107 GNFRKVLE
-115 GFDGFVIGA
+115 GFEGFVIGA
-124 TATPISNPPL
+124 TATPVSNPPL
-134 KDSYNDI
+134 KDQYNAI
-141 VCPVGIESLIGQ
+141 VCPVGIEQLITDS
-153 GWLAT
+153 WLAV
-158 PHTYAMHPVDTSKL
+158 PKTYAMHPVDTSKL
-172 ATARGEYTEQS
+172 ETARGEYTEAS

-194 EGVVHEFCQKWS
+194 EGVVQEFVKKWA

-224 EAFAKELGAARVYA
+224 LEFKKQLGEGRVYA

-258 KDGILVNCGIATTG
+258 TDGILVNCGIATTG

-277 IEVVVVNRAT
+277 IEVVVINRAT

-298 RASRTAPNKCAFT
+298 RASRRTATKSDFT

-361 ARICANCGAEFAPN
+361 ARVCANCGAEFAPN
-375 PKTEAEVI
+375 PKTEAEVL
-383 AELKLMQYQQNRG
+383 AELKEMQYKALG

-416 QRVKKYKQAFIERV
+416 QRIKKYKQAFIERV
-430 LYFANYTELQRFW
+430 LYFANYTELKRFW
-443 RSKGYTE
+443 NSKGYVSQYTD
-450 GYQWRKERDFAEGA
+450 RREREFAQGH
-464 PVANFTVKLK
+464 PVKNFTIRLQEK
-474 NE
+474 

>member
-1 MSTNMLRDYQ
+1 MLRPYQ
-11 VDSVAQVGAAFA
+11 LDSVAQVGAAFA

-48 KAAAKGKRVAI
+48 RAAEKGKRVAI

-69 AGKLNSCDILM
+69 AGRLNSCSVLM
-80 VETLNNQIKRGLDL
+80 VETLNNQIKKGLDL
-94 SQYDLLVIDEAHI
+94 NQYDLLVIDEAHI
-107 GNFRKVLQ
+107 GNFRKVLE
-115 GFDGFVIGA
+115 GFEGFVIGA
-124 TATPISNPPL
+124 TATPLSNPPL
-134 KDSYNDI
+134 KEQYNAI
-141 VCPVGIESLIGQ
+141 VCPVGIEQLIADR
-153 GWLAT
+153 WLAT
-158 PHTYAMHPVDTSKL
+158 PHTYAMHPVDTSQL
-172 ATARGEYTEQS
+172 ATARGEFTEAS

-194 EGVVHEFCQKWS
+194 EGVVKEFCGRWR

-224 EAFAKELGAARVYA
+224 QAFAAELGEGRVYA
-238 VHSKQSPQERTAL
+238 VHSKQSALERAQI

-258 KDGILVNCGIATTG
+258 KNGVLVNCGIATTG

-298 RASRTAPNKCAFT
+298 RASRRTDTKSAFT

-323 FWQEPRDWANLF
+323 FWQEPRDWAHLF
-335 EHPKKKGEGVAPVK
+335 LNPKKKGEGVAPVK

-375 PKTEAEVI
+375 PKTEAEVL
-383 AELKLMQYQQNRG
+383 AELKLMQYNASKG
-396 KLEGRKIYDIAQNS
+396 KLEGRKLFEIAQNP

-416 QRVKKYKQAFIERV
+416 QRIKKYKQAFIERV
-430 LYFANYTELQRFW
+430 LYFANYPELQKFW
-443 RSKGYTE
+443 RAKGYTD
-450 GYQWRKERDFAEGA
+450 GYRWRKEKTFAEGS
-464 PVANFTVKLK
+464 PVANFTVKLG